1 MTNDWVVAVPLKRE
15 GLRKTRLAGSLSGN
29 ERDRLADAMF
39 QHVIAVLAQVLR
51 VLPLPVC
58 ETRPTGWS
66 GQWHLDKG
74 EGLNEVLTSARAAWS
89 GMNFAVIHADLPSLQ
104 PDDVQAL
111 LTAGETGFA
120 IAPDRHLKGTNAI
133 AVLAERPLT
142 LSFGAQSLERYLSSS
157 INPPVVI
164 RRPGFAH
171 DVDTP
176 MDLHLWRR
184 DCIALSK
191 IKRVSWT

>member
-1 MTNDWVVAVPLKRE
+1 MTNNWVVAVPLKRA
-15 GLRKTRLAGSLSGN
+15 GSRKTRLAGSLSED
-29 ERDRLADAMF
+29 ERDQLANAMF
-39 QHVIAVLAQVLR
+39 QHVIAVLAQAPR
-51 VLPLPVC
+51 VRTLPVC

-74 EGLNEVLTSARAAWS
+74 EGLNEVLTAARAAWS

-111 LTAGETGFA
+111 LAAGETGFA

-157 INPPVVI
+157 IKPPVVI

-176 MDLHLWRR
+176 TDLHLWRR
-184 DCIALSK
+184 NCIALSE